1 MEPERQSEFLARSP
15 KDALRAQLEDG
26 SLGET
31 QRLPH

>member
-15 KDALRAQLEDG
+15 KDAFAQLEDG